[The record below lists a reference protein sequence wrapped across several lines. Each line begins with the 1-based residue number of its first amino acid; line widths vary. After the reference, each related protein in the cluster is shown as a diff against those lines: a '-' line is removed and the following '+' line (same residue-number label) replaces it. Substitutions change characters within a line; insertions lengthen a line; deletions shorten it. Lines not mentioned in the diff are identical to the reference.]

1 MLKATRKDVFFK
13 YLDSDWDSQ
22 FISDYV
28 VDFIHYWNIK
38 RSLDIAG
45 KPVTNDGYNLLADW
59 EKEDYKSIISELYD
73 KSS

>member
-1 MLKATRKDVFFK
+1 MLKASTKDVFFK
-13 YLDSDWDSQ
+13 YFDSDWDAQ

-38 RSLDIAG
+38 RSLDIVG